1 MFNGTGVYP
10 RQGGAM
16 ELHMHS
22 HHFAHRIPDWRAA
35 VIGGCIAG
43 AIFLALELVAMWMFG
58 QSPWGA
64 PRMIAAIAL
73 GHGMLSEPATFG
85 VGLGILL
92 GGLITH
98 LVLSV
103 IFVLVLAAIIA
114 PFGLDSSVGMASLAG
129 AAFGVALYLVNFYG
143 MSDIFPWFADAR
155 SWASFVSHIV
165 FGLVAADTY
174 LRFETKEEAGVS

>member
-1 MFNGTGVYP
+1 
-10 RQGGAM
+10 M

-22 HHFAHRIPDWRAA
+22 HHFAHRMPDWHAA

-43 AIFLALELVAMWMFG
+43 ALFLLLELVAMWMFG

-73 GHGMLSEPATFG
+73 GHGVLSEPATFG
-85 VGLGILL
+85 FGFGIIL
-92 GGLITH
+92 GGLIVH
-98 LVLSV
+98 FVLSV
-103 IFVLVLAAIIA
+103 IFVLVLAGIIA
-114 PFGLDSSVGMASLAG
+114 SFSLDSSVGMTSLAG
-129 AAFGVALYLVNFYG
+129 AGFGAALYLVNFYG
-143 MSDIFPWFADAR
+143 MSHIVPWFADAR

-174 LRFETKEEAGVS
+174 LGFETKEEAGVSGAGANS